1 MLSAVSCL
9 SAKNPNAK
17 DLKIANLQ
25 FVQKRMIDFY
35 DQTLDFL
42 LIMQSMLEDFKPS
55 NSGKRVFKGLGVEI
69 SENSS
74 KLQFRL
80 ENPN

>member
-1 MLSAVSCL
+1 MTCL

-17 DLKIANLQ
+17 DLKISNPQ

-55 NSGKRVFKGLGVEI
+55 NSGKGISKGLRG
-69 SENSS
+69 S
-74 KLQFRL
+74 KFQKMAQNCRFDLKIQIQL
-80 ENPN
+80 K